1 MPKITPLP
9 QGKEAK
15 ELCLQHTSILF
26 QDYEWMEAGVIYYIV
41 FNTVL
46 ESRQAV
52 IPLKD
57 RNSFTINKPDESQ
70 RKSLTVDI

>member
-1 MPKITPLP
+1 
-9 QGKEAK
+9 
-15 ELCLQHTSILF
+15 
-26 QDYEWMEAGVIYYIV
+26 MEAGVIYYIV